1 MTALTPGYGTPWSAE
16 EDTELRRLH
25 ALVPALSYTQIA
37 AHIGRK
43 RNACIGRSHRLDLPD
58 RSAFRSHNRLAGG
71 SAAHKSGPKPGGTR
85 RGPVSPSRLF
95 NAGLRQP
102 PAPGLSA
109 AKSPR
114 LVRVVLADGSDG
126 CRWPTGDN
134 PFVFCAAV
142 VDKDQVYCGEHCR
155 LAYRPRRAG

>member
-1 MTALTPGYGTPWSAE
+1 MTAPIPVPGSPWSTE

-43 RNACIGRSHRLDLPD
+43 RNACIGRSHRLKLPD
-58 RSAFRSHNRLAGG
+58 RSAFRSHGRP
-71 SAAHKSGPKPGGTR
+71 AAKSGPKPGGTR
-85 RGPVSPSRLF
+85 RGPVSPNRLF
-95 NAGLRQP
+95 NAKLRRD
-102 PAPGLSA
+102 APRA
-109 AKSPR
+109 PHATKSPR
-114 LVRVVLADGSDG
+114 LARVVLADGSDG